1 MYPVS
6 LLKSWLAVIGL
17 AVLVSCSPA
26 KPKTEQYQLNGN
38 TMGTY
43 YVVKFYSDTAVDTVA
58 LQQQIDTE
66 LELVNDLMSTYRPQS
81 ELMRFN
87 RHNDNTV
94 FPLSAQTRTVV
105 AEALRIAEQT
115 AGVLDVTVG
124 PLVELWGFGA
134 RGRTAQVPTAAD
146 IAQAWAVVGFTRLIL
161 TEQGLVKTEPRLA
174 VDLSPI
180 AKGFGV
186 DQIAAMLEQHNIG
199 NYLVEIGGEMR
210 LKGHKPGQQPWKVA
224 IEQPAAATERAVQRI
239 LMPGDMGLATSGDYR
254 NYFEEDGVRY
264 SHLLD
269 PRTGKPI
276 QNRTVSVTVLHPS
289 CMTAD
294 GYATAL
300 NVMTEQE
307 AIAFAN
313 QHALAV
319 LLVVKTDD
327 GYTELSSDAFKPYL
341 TE

>member
-1 MYPVS
+1 MSRVS
-6 LLKSWLAVIGL
+6 MLKNWLALIGL
-17 AVLVSCSPA
+17 AILVSCSPA
-26 KPKTEQYQLNGN
+26 KPVTEQYQLNGN

-43 YVVKFYSDTAVDTVA
+43 YVVKFYSDVAVNKTA

-66 LELVNDLMSTYRPQS
+66 LELVNDLMSTYRPES

-87 RHNDNTV
+87 RHSDGSI
-94 FPLSAQTRTVV
+94 FPLSPQTHTVV
-105 AEALRIAEQT
+105 AEALRIAQQT
-115 AGVLDVTVG
+115 QGVLDVTVG

-134 RGRTAQVPTAAD
+134 HGRIEHAPDDALIEQTR
-146 IAQAWAVVGFTRLIL
+146 AVVGYNKL
-161 TEQGLVKTEPRLA
+161 TLSAAGLSKTQPALA
-174 VDLSPI
+174 VDLSTI

-186 DQIAAMLEQHNIG
+186 DQVAAILEQNGIS

-210 LKGHKPGQQPWKVA
+210 LKGTKPEQQPWKIA
-224 IEQPAAATERAVQRI
+224 IEKPVNNDRAVQRI
-239 LMPGDMGLATSGDYR
+239 LAPGDIGVATSGDYR

-276 QNRTVSVTVLHPS
+276 NNRTVSVTVLHPS

-300 NVMTEQE
+300 NVMSEQE
-307 AIAFAN
+307 ALAFESPAGPTGFLVIA
-313 QHALAV
+313 AV
-319 LLVVKTDD
+319 HV
-327 GYTELSSDAFKPYL
+327 P
-341 TE
+341 

>member
-1 MYPVS
+1 MSRVS
-6 LLKSWLAVIGL
+6 MLKNWLALIAL
-17 AVLVSCSPA
+17 AILVSCSPA
-26 KPKTEQYQLNGN
+26 KPVTEQYQLNGD

-43 YVVKFYSDTAVDTVA
+43 YVVKFYSDKAIDSKA

-87 RHNDNTV
+87 RHSDGTV
-94 FPLSAQTRTVV
+94 FALSAQTRTVV
-105 AEALRIAEQT
+105 AEALNIAQQT
-115 AGVLDVTVG
+115 QGVLDVTVG

-134 RGRTAQVPTAAD
+134 QGRIEHAPDDEA
-146 IAQAWAVVGFTRLIL
+146 IEQARAVVGYTKLIL
-161 TEQGLVKTEPRLA
+161 TDAGLAKTEPALA

-186 DQIAAMLEQHNIG
+186 DQVAALLEQNGIS
-199 NYLVEIGGEMR
+199 NYLVEVGGEMR
-210 LKGHKPGQQPWKVA
+210 LKGSKPALQPWKIA
-224 IEQPAAATERAVQRI
+224 IEKPETTERTVQRI
-239 LMPGDMGLATSGDYR
+239 LVPGDMGVATSGDYR
-254 NYFEEDGVRY
+254 IYFEENGIRY

-276 QNRTVSVTVLHPS
+276 NNRTVSVTVLHPS

-300 NVMTEQE
+300 NVMSSQE
-307 AIAFAN
+307 ALAFAN
-313 QHALAV
+313 QHGIAA

-327 GYTELSSDAFKPYL
+327 GYTELSSEAFQPYL
-341 TE
+341 TQ

>member
-1 MYPVS
+1 MYCVS
-6 LLKSWLAVIGL
+6 FLKNWLVLMGL
-17 AVLVSCSPA
+17 AILVSCSPVHTD
-26 KPKTEQYQLNGN
+26 TEQFQLNGN

-43 YVVKFYSDTAVDTVA
+43 YVVKFYSSSAIDTAT
-58 LQQQIDTE
+58 LQKDIDTE
-66 LELVNDLMSTYRPQS
+66 LELINDLMSTYRPQS

-87 RHNDNTV
+87 RHSDSSA

-115 AGVLDVTVG
+115 QGVLDVTVG

-134 RGRTAQVPTAAD
+134 QGRIAHAPEQAVIEQTRAVIGFEKLTLTA
-146 IAQAWAVVGFTRLIL
+146 
-161 TEQGLVKTEPRLA
+161 EGLRKTQPQLA

-180 AKGFGV
+180 AKGYGV
-186 DQIAAMLEQHNIG
+186 DQIASILQQHGIE

-210 LKGHKPGQQPWKVA
+210 LKGSKPTQQPWKIA
-224 IEQPAAATERAVQRI
+224 IEKPVSSERSVQRI
-239 LMPGDMGLATSGDYR
+239 LQPGDMGVATSGDYR

-269 PRTGKPI
+269 PRSGKPI
-276 QNRTVSVTVLHPS
+276 SNRTVSVTVIHPS

-300 NVMTEQE
+300 NVMSEQD
-307 AIAFAN
+307 ALAFAN
-313 QHALAV
+313 QHNLAV

-327 GYTELSSDAFKPYL
+327 GFSELTSNAFSAYL
-341 TE
+341 VP

>member
-1 MYPVS
+1 MSRVS
-6 LLKSWLAVIGL
+6 MLKNWLALIAL
-17 AVLVSCSPA
+17 AILVSCSPA
-26 KPKTEQYQLNGN
+26 KPVTEQYQLNGD

-43 YVVKFYSDTAVDTVA
+43 YVVKYYSDKAIDSKA

-87 RHNDNTV
+87 RHSDGSA
-94 FPLSAQTRTVV
+94 FPLSTQTRAVV
-105 AEALRIAEQT
+105 AEALNIAQQT
-115 AGVLDVTVG
+115 QGVLDVTVG

-134 RGRTAQVPTAAD
+134 RGRIEHAPDDEA
-146 IAQAWAVVGFTRLIL
+146 IGQARAVVGYTKLRL
-161 TEQGLVKTEPRLA
+161 TEAGLTKTEPALA

-186 DQIAAMLEQHNIG
+186 DQVAALLEQNGIS

-210 LKGHKPGQQPWKVA
+210 LKGSKPAQQPWKIA
-224 IEQPAAATERAVQRI
+224 IEKPETTERTVQRI
-239 LMPGDMGLATSGDYR
+239 LVPGDMGVATSGDYR

-276 QNRTVSVTVLHPS
+276 NNRTVSVTVLHPS

-300 NVMTEQE
+300 NVMSEQE
-307 AIAFAN
+307 ALAFAE
-313 QHALAV
+313 QHDIAV

-327 GYTELSSDAFKPYL
+327 GFVELTSSAFKPYL
-341 TE
+341 AG

>member
-1 MYPVS
+1 MYRVS
-6 LLKSWLAVIGL
+6 LLKNWLALIGL
-17 AVLVSCSPA
+17 AILVSCSPA
-26 KPKTEQYQLNGN
+26 KPLTEQYQLNGD

-43 YVVKFYSDTAVDTVA
+43 YVVKFYSDKAIDSNA

-87 RHNDNTV
+87 RHSDGSV
-94 FPLSAQTRTVV
+94 FPLSPQTHTVV
-105 AEALRIAEQT
+105 AEALRIAGQT
-115 AGVLDVTVG
+115 QGVLDVTVG

-134 RGRTAQVPTAAD
+134 HGRIEHAPDDALIEQTR
-146 IAQAWAVVGFTRLIL
+146 AVVGYNKL
-161 TEQGLVKTEPRLA
+161 TLNEAGLSKAEPALA
-174 VDLSPI
+174 VDLSTI

-186 DQIAAMLEQHNIG
+186 DQVAALLEQNGISD
-199 NYLVEIGGEMR
+199 YLVEIGGEMR
-210 LKGHKPGQQPWKVA
+210 LKGSKPEQQPWKIA
-224 IEQPAAATERAVQRI
+224 IEKPVTTERAVQRI
-239 LMPGDMGLATSGDYR
+239 LVPGDMGVATSGDYR

-276 QNRTVSVTVLHPS
+276 NNRTVSVTVLHPS

-300 NVMTEQE
+300 NVMESQE
-307 AIAFAN
+307 ALSFAN
-313 QHALAV
+313 QHGIAV
-319 LLVVKTDD
+319 LLVIKTDD
-327 GYTELSSDAFKPYL
+327 GYTELSSEAFLPYL
-341 TE
+341 AE

>member
-1 MYPVS
+1 MYVVS
-6 LLKSWLAVIGL
+6 FLKTWLAFIGL
-17 AVLVSCSPA
+17 AILVSCSPV
-26 KPKTEQYQLNGN
+26 KPVNEQYQLNGN

-43 YVVKFYSDTAVDTVA
+43 YVVKFYTATATDTVT

-66 LELVNDLMSTYRPQS
+66 LELVNDLMSTYRPDS

-87 RHNDNTV
+87 RHADGSV
-94 FPLSAQTRTVV
+94 FPLSEQTRTVV

-115 AGVLDVTVG
+115 DGVLDVTVG

-134 RGRTAQVPTAAD
+134 RGRIEHAPDASVIEQTR
-146 IAQAWAVVGFTRLIL
+146 AVVGYNKLQL
-161 TEQGLVKTEPRLA
+161 TADGLRKTEAALA

-186 DQIAAMLEQHNIG
+186 DQVALLLEQQGIT

-210 LKGHKPGQQPWKVA
+210 LKGAKPDGNPWKIA
-224 IEQPAAATERAVQRI
+224 IEKPVNTERAVQRI
-239 LMPGDMGLATSGDYR
+239 LVPGDMGVATSGDYR

-276 QNRTVSVTVLHPS
+276 NNRTVSVTVLHPS

-300 NVMTEQE
+300 NVMASDE
-307 AIAFAN
+307 ALAFAE
-313 QHALAV
+313 QHQLAV

-327 GYTELSSDAFKPYL
+327 GFTELRSSAFAPYL

>member
-1 MYPVS
+1 MSRVS
-6 LLKSWLAVIGL
+6 FLKNWLALIGL
-17 AVLVSCSPA
+17 AILVSCSPST
-26 KPKTEQYQLNGN
+26 PPTEQYQLNGN

-43 YVVKFYSDTAVDTVA
+43 YVVKFYTDAAVDKTA
-58 LQQQIDTE
+58 LQHQIDTE
-66 LELVNDLMSTYRPQS
+66 LELVNDLMSTYRPES

-87 RHNDNTV
+87 RHSDGSV
-94 FPLSAQTRTVV
+94 FPLSPQTHTVV
-105 AEALRIAEQT
+105 AEALRIAGQT
-115 AGVLDVTVG
+115 QGVLDVTVG

-134 RGRTAQVPTAAD
+134 RGRIEHAPDDAIIQQTR
-146 IAQAWAVVGFTRLIL
+146 AVVGFDKL
-161 TEQGLVKTEPRLA
+161 TLTAQGLQKANPELA

-186 DQIAAMLEQHNIG
+186 DQVAAILEQNGIT

-210 LKGHKPGQQPWKVA
+210 LKGVKPEQQPWKIA
-224 IEQPAAATERAVQRI
+224 IEKPVNNERAVQRI
-239 LMPGDMGLATSGDYR
+239 LVPGDIGVATSGDYR
-254 NYFEEDGVRY
+254 IYFEENGIRY

-276 QNRTVSVTVLHPS
+276 NNRTVSVTVLHPS

-300 NVMTEQE
+300 NVMDSQE
-307 AIAFAN
+307 ALAFAN
-313 QHALAV
+313 QHGIAV

-327 GYTELSSDAFKPYL
+327 GYTELSSEAFKPYL
-341 TE
+341 TQ

>member
-1 MYPVS
+1 MFRVS
-6 LLKSWLAVIGL
+6 LLKNWLAFFTL
-17 AVLVSCSPA
+17 AILVSCSPA
-26 KPKTEQYQLNGN
+26 KPVTEQYQLNGN

-43 YVVKFYSDTAVDTVA
+43 YVVKFYSANMVDSDA
-58 LQQQIDTE
+58 LQKKIETE
-66 LELVNDLMSTYRPQS
+66 LELVNDLMSTYRPDS

-87 RHNDNTV
+87 RHSAATV
-94 FPLSAQTRTVV
+94 FPVSTQTRTVV
-105 AEALRIAEQT
+105 LEALRIAEQT
-115 AGVLDVTVG
+115 QGALDVTVG

-134 RGRTAQVPTAAD
+134 RGRITQAPEPAI
-146 IAQAWAVVGFTRLIL
+146 IAQTRAAVGYDKLQL
-161 TEQGLVKTEPRLA
+161 SSEGLYKAEPTLA

-186 DQIAAMLEQHNIG
+186 DQVAAILEQHSIV

-210 LKGHKPGQQPWKVA
+210 LKGAKPDGKPWKIA
-224 IEQPAAATERAVQRI
+224 IEKPLTTERATQRI
-239 LMPGDMGLATSGDYR
+239 LVPGDIGVATSGDYR

-269 PRTGKPI
+269 PRSGKPI
-276 QNRTVSVTVLHPS
+276 SNRTVSVTVLHPS

-300 NVMTEQE
+300 NVMAADD
-307 AIAFAN
+307 AIAFAE
-313 QHALAV
+313 QHQLAV
-319 LLVVKTDD
+319 LLVQKTDV
-327 GYTELSSDAFKPYL
+327 GFTELTSSAFKPYL

>member
-1 MYPVS
+1 MSGVS
-6 LLKSWLAVIGL
+6 LLKNWLALIGL
-17 AVLVSCSPA
+17 AILVSCSPA
-26 KPKTEQYQLNGN
+26 KPVTEQYQLNGN

-43 YVVKFYSDTAVDTVA
+43 YVVKFYSDTAVDSTH
-58 LQQQIDTE
+58 LQQQIDAE

-87 RHNDNTV
+87 RHTDGSA
-94 FPLSAQTRTVV
+94 FPLSNQTRTVV
-105 AEALRIAEQT
+105 AEALRIAQQT
-115 AGVLDVTVG
+115 QGVLDVTVG

-134 RGRTAQVPTAAD
+134 RGRIEHAPEDAI
-146 IAQAWAVVGFTRLIL
+146 IAQTRAVTGYNKL
-161 TEQGLVKTEPRLA
+161 TLNAEGLSKAEPALA

-186 DQIAAMLEQHNIG
+186 DRVAALLEQNGID

-210 LKGHKPGQQPWKVA
+210 LKGTKPDQQPWKIA
-224 IEQPAAATERAVQRI
+224 IEKPVTTERAVQRI
-239 LMPGDMGLATSGDYR
+239 LVPGNMGVATSGDYR
-254 NYFEEDGVRY
+254 NYFEEDGIRY

-269 PRTGKPI
+269 PRSGKPI
-276 QNRTVSVTVLHPS
+276 NNRTVSVTVLHPS

-300 NVMTEQE
+300 NVMNEKE
-307 AIAFAN
+307 ALAFAE
-313 QHALAV
+313 QHAIAV

-327 GYTELSSDAFKPYL
+327 GFTELTSSAFKPYL